1 MAIFLA
7 LFPENAQ
14 ECHVK
19 WEGHKTVESA
29 KSELDQIRTM
39 MIKENRIPMDCYIY
53 EAEKPPFDLPT
64 FAIDDVDFNFY
75 REKTPEELAAS
86 ERRFK
91 EAMGLVQRTKD
102 KVQRAEEL
110 AMKLREKIADAKV

>member
-19 WEGHKTVESA
+19 WDGHKTLESA
-29 KSELDQIRTM
+29 KSELDQIRNM

-53 EAEKPPFDLPT
+53 EAEKPPFDLPIFT
-64 FAIDDVDFNFY
+64 IDDVDFNFY
-75 REKTPEELAAS
+75 REKTPEEIAAS
-86 ERRFK
+86 EHRFN
-91 EAMGLVQRTKD
+91 EAMALVQRTKD
-102 KVQRAEEL
+102 KVERAEEL
-110 AMKLREKIADAKV
+110 AQRLREKIADAKV